1 MFGFF
6 QRIVFGDNGHLGHLV
21 QKLAGV
27 EPKLDHGP
35 RLRLNNTVEIVQVL
49 EVTEKLAAHNLVQVS
64 KIQHLLIFKCHFGI
78 K

>member
-1 MFGFF
+1 MFGD
-6 QRIVFGDNGHLGHLV
+6 IGHLGHLV

-27 EPKLDHGP
+27 ELKLDHVA
-35 RLRLNNTVEIVQVL
+35 RLRLSKMVEIVQVL